1 MKKILT
7 AAILSLACTSANA
20 INWPGQEPESVEAWD
35 YCMGLVVGGLASSNV
50 AGMSRSEL
58 WQAWSYLIRSGAL
71 TQMNPSDE
79 YRAGITLFQQ
89 TADAKAAET
98 VLEDAMGGCGLGR
111 SGHQI
116 TGW

>member
-1 MKKILT
+1 MIRLC
-7 AAILSLACTSANA
+7 AVLLVSLACNTAYASAWPWQGSTSADS
-20 INWPGQEPESVEAWD
+20 QD
-35 YCMGLVVGGLASSNV
+35 YCMGLVVGGLSSKKV

-71 TQMNPSDE
+71 AQMSPTDE
-79 YRAGITLFQQ
+79 YNAGRARFQEA
-89 TADAKAAET
+89 ADATAAEA
-98 VLEDAMGGCGLGR
+98 VLGEAMGECGLGR